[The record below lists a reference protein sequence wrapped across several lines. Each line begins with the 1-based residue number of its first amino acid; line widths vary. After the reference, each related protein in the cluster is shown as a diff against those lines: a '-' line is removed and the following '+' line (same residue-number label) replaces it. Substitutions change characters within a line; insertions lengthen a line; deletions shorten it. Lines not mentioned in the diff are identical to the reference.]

1 MSVMVSAR
9 IPADLRDQANAR
21 LKERGLTP
29 TQLINAAYEGFVR
42 EGELP
47 YAHTPVGGQHVPRTV
62 TPEMARR
69 LRANVEASTVSVP
82 ESFFSG
88 PAYEERLRAALS
100 EKYRKLG

>member
-9 IPADLRDQANAR
+9 IPADLRDQANVM

-29 TQLINAAYEGFVR
+29 TQLINATYEGFVR

-47 YAHTPVGGQHVPRTV
+47 YAHTSPDGQRAPRTI
-62 TPEMARR
+62 TPEMAQH
-69 LRANVEASTVSVP
+69 LRASVEASTVSVP

-100 EKYRKLG
+100 ETYRKLG